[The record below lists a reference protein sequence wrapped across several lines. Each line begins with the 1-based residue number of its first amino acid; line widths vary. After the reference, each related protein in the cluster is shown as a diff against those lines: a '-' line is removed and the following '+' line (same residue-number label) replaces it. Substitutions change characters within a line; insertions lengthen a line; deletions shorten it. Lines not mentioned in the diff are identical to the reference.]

1 MEDNINEIEKIKG
14 YTALQFIKGHEA
26 TIEVFKRLKECVQM
40 NITQHSQ
47 LNTSNVYCPLVF
59 DGWTCWNTTPAGT
72 TSVNQCPNFITGF
85 DPHRTAFRECDS
97 NGSWFIHPDTGQ
109 PWSNYSTCIDFE
121 DLEVIFSL
129 FAFYESRC

>member
-1 MEDNINEIEKIKG
+1 MEHNGIHLNKIIKNLIVWFPYDG
-14 YTALQFIKGHEA
+14 AFSISEFFLFFLFILG
-26 TIEVFKRLKECVQM
+26 
-40 NITQHSQ
+40 
-47 LNTSNVYCPLVF
+47 
-59 DGWTCWNTTPAGT
+59 
-72 TSVNQCPNFITGF
+72 
-85 DPHRTAFRECDS
+85 TAFRECDS